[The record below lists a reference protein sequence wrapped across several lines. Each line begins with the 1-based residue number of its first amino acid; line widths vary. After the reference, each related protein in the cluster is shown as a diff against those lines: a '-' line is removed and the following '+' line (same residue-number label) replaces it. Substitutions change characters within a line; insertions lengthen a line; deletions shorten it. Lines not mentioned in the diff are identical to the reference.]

1 MQSQSHDQLLG
12 FIPNGLLL
20 QPTFTRTE
28 DHPMESDSDY
38 HSADEGD
45 ADKAVGTAIENIENH
60 TLDARRA
67 ISMAQV
73 TVSK

>member
-1 MQSQSHDQLLG
+1 
-12 FIPNGLLL
+12 
-20 QPTFTRTE
+20 
-28 DHPMESDSDY
+28 MESDSDY

-45 ADKAVGTAIENIENH
+45 ADKAGGMAIENIENH
-60 TLDARRA
+60 TLGARRA